1 MDECGKMRFIL
12 EPLHHCVIIPK
23 FAIVTWMGTVQII
36 VDGNK
41 LSEAGEP
48 TVGHVGQAVICQVLG
63 YFV

>member
-1 MDECGKMRFIL
+1 MCFIL
-12 EPLHHCVIIPK
+12 EPLHHGVIIPW
-23 FAIVTWMGTVQII
+23 FAIVTGMGTEQII

-41 LSEAGEP
+41 LIEAGEP